1 MGYQIEYAYTSH
13 IGRIRANN
21 EDNFWCLGETMTAD
35 NQGTEGVRAGTAVQA
50 QFPLMAVFDG
60 MGGESCGEMA
70 AFLAADACGR
80 HYSEHKHELGSQP
93 EQFLEELC
101 RQMNRSVFEYSVK
114 NKIRT
119 MGTTAAMLAIGEE
132 SAYACN
138 LGDSRLYLSQQGKF
152 HQISSDHVLKGGFF
166 CKPPLTQYVGM
177 DDAAVALEPHICR
190 MECSPGSR
198 YLICS
203 DGMTDMLSDG
213 EMADILAREIPVQET
228 AEILLERALGKG
240 GRDNITLILCE
251 VKEEKKKRF
260 FQWLESRRKT
270 MRGDKL

>member
-35 NQGTEGVRAGTAVQA
+35 NQGTEGVRTGTAVQA

-101 RQMNRSVFEYSVK
+101 RQMNRSVFEF
-114 NKIRT
+114 
-119 MGTTAAMLAIGEE
+119 
-132 SAYACN
+132 SA
-138 LGDSRLYLSQQGKF
+138 
-152 HQISSDHVLKGGFF
+152 F
-166 CKPPLTQYVGM
+166 CKELFILFQVLIPKPLGISVIWCVKHN
-177 DDAAVALEPHICR
+177 AWL
-190 MECSPGSR
+190 
-198 YLICS
+198 
-203 DGMTDMLSDG
+203 
-213 EMADILAREIPVQET
+213 MA
-228 AEILLERALGKG
+228 
-240 GRDNITLILCE
+240 
-251 VKEEKKKRF
+251 
-260 FQWLESRRKT
+260 
-270 MRGDKL
+270 

>member
-35 NQGTEGVRAGTAVQA
+35 NQGTEGVRTGTAVQA

-80 HYSEHKHELGSQP
+80 HYSEHKHELGSQT

-119 MGTTAAMLAIGEE
+119 MGTTAAMLAIGDE